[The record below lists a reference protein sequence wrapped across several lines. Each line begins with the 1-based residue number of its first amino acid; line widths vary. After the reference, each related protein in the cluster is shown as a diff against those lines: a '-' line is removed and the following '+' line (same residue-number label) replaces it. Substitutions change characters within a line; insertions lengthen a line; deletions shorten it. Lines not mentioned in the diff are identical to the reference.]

1 MNRLLRFLSLAF
13 VVMLGGCTAMME
25 SSSYGSSDLYITNN
39 RTMVAQELTARAE
52 AEKAEAEAR
61 KAMWEARLAEAEYYA
76 ATSGE
81 NYNSVVAN
89 DYESAYARR
98 LNGFSSPTYR
108 LPASYYD
115 LATSESMRYATAY
128 DPAFY
133 NIMVSG
139 DQVWVEPKYVT
150 SMFGTWG
157 ATNVTFGIYS
167 SPWVYGWGFYSSPF
181 YYTMWGYPHY
191 SWYDWNWN
199 MCYNPYYWG
208 YGYYPGYYYPH
219 YHNHYHP
226 HHPAHPPQYRPNH
239 RPGGGSGDRFH
250 TSERRHSSSRYTSPT
265 SNQNY
270 GKNLNGSRV
279 GSAIRNSGTTS
290 SGINNSRVVGGT
302 TSGSSTSR
310 YSTTS
315 GRSTT
320 QSSTNSGSNF
330 RSSSQSRGTVSNSSS
345 SSSSSSKG
353 SSSSNYRSSGSSSSS
368 RSSSSSSSSSSNF
381 RSSGGSSS
389 SSSRS
394 SSSGSTSSR
403 R

>member
-1 MNRLLRFLSLAF
+1 MKGLLRFLSLAF

-39 RTMVAQELTARAE
+39 RIRVAEELTARAE

-61 KAMWEARLAEAEYYA
+61 KAMWEARKAEAEYYA
-76 ATSGE
+76 TTGE
-81 NYNSVVAN
+81 NYTSIVAN

-98 LNGFSSPTYR
+98 LYGFNSPTYR
-108 LPASYYD
+108 LPASYYN
-115 LATSESMRYATAY
+115 LSTNEAMRYASAY

-157 ATNVTFGIYS
+157 ATNVTFGIYA
-167 SPWVYGWGFYSSPF
+167 SPWVYGWGVYASPF
-181 YYTMWGYPHY
+181 HYTMWGYPHY

-199 MCYNPYYWG
+199 MCYNPYHW
-208 YGYYPGYYYPH
+208 YYPGYYPHHHSHHHYPH
-219 YHNHYHP
+219 YHP
-226 HHPAHPPQYRPNH
+226 GHPPQHRPNYGH
-239 RPGGGSGDRFH
+239 SGNRFN
-250 TSERRHSSSRYTSPT
+250 TDERRHSSSRYTSPT

-270 GKNLNGSRV
+270 GKNLNGGRV
-279 GSAIRNSGTTS
+279 GTTIRNSGTTS
-290 SGINNSRVVGGT
+290 SGMNHSRI
-302 TSGSSTSR
+302 SAGSSSSSSR
-310 YSTTS
+310 YNTTS

-320 QSSTNSGSNF
+320 ESRSGSNSNF
-330 RSSSQSRGTVSNSSS
+330 RSSSSSNRSSVSSSSSNSSRSNSSSNFRSSS
-345 SSSSSSKG
+345 SSSS
-353 SSSSNYRSSGSSSSS
+353 R
-368 RSSSSSSSSSSNF
+368 SSSSSSSSSNF

-389 SSSRS
+389 SGR
-394 SSSGSTSSR
+394 TSSR